1 MRIDMSEV
9 KGQKAALE
17 AQLTSLRGQLAAA
30 KQSLQAAQSS
40 SALKGQVKEAI
51 DAKIGNHQLP
61 LLTNYENA
69 LTLLAS
75 SYDELITRF
84 QSITGETSDS
94 AIINTDYLSE
104 LKSKAAGILTDSQ
117 MINSDANRIYSSISD
132 IIPLSSPSLSAM
144 TTAKSE
150 LDRLL

>member
-17 AQLTSLRGQLAAA
+17 AQLTSLRSQLAAA

-104 LKSKAAGILTDSQ
+104 LKSKA
-117 MINSDANRIYSSISD
+117 
-132 IIPLSSPSLSAM
+132 
-144 TTAKSE
+144 
-150 LDRLL
+150 